1 VSARKPRPPDD
12 VVAYAHA
19 LVCSDCGGHGTPGE
33 RDAQGHW
40 HITMVHQPSC
50 PRLRSGQPDRDALAR
65 AAAALAQVAVPPGEF
80 QVFDPRGKR

>member
-1 VSARKPRPPDD
+1 MSKRSAPDD
-12 VVAYAHA
+12 VRAYARA
-19 LVCSDCGGHGTPGE
+19 LTCSDCGGRGSPGQQ
-33 RDAQGHW
+33 DSDGHW
-40 HITMVHQPSC
+40 HIVVTHQPSC